1 MTERR
6 VSATQFKARCLAL
19 MDEVARTGQELV
31 VTKHRQ
37 DVVRVIPAEAPAS
50 LLGSVRFLVP
60 EEELLAPI
68 EISWEASP

>member
-1 MTERR
+1 MKERR

-50 LLGSVRFLVP
+50 LLGSVRLLVP

-68 EISWEASP
+68 DVSWEASR